1 MLDSGLQVNDPQI
14 QLLPLQDALDEMK
27 AEEPAPAVEV
37 PDAEKHA
44 AIKEVVDRVGYG
56 LAQDKTLTP
65 DEKLKE
71 WVKVLQWGLPLLP
84 ACFTQTRWHFQNA
97 IENPRHED
105 YDAELLWR
113 QRHGPTA

>member
-56 LAQDKTLTP
+56 LHR
-65 DEKLKE
+65 
-71 WVKVLQWGLPLLP
+71 
-84 ACFTQTRWHFQNA
+84 TRHSPPMRSSRN
-97 IENPRHED
+97 
-105 YDAELLWR
+105 
-113 QRHGPTA
+113 G